1 MCGYFFKERF
11 LIRCLCKISKTYRPH
26 KNTLWDH
33 INGRIHHSHLSE
45 NPFRDRISQ
54 NSRIGTDGGI
64 LQHFLFAVS
73 IVIIKKHSKNRASCL
88 YYDPRNSNST
98 LFICKTST
106 YLYQF
111 VYILFRL
118 YLSFCIKSAKAWE
131 LCSCTQFFLNTKQL
145 IVLGNS
151 LASAWSTGLD
161 LAGI

>member
-1 MCGYFFKERF
+1 MDVWLLFKERF

-88 YYDPRNSNST
+88 YYDPRNSNGHT
-98 LFICKTST
+98 
-106 YLYQF
+106 
-111 VYILFRL
+111 
-118 YLSFCIKSAKAWE
+118 
-131 LCSCTQFFLNTKQL
+131 
-145 IVLGNS
+145 GNQD
-151 LASAWSTGLD
+151 LVVKLD
-161 LAGI
+161 LKGFDNTSGKSNIDHQISQQILPVPSASPFFPKIYPMSKSRNSIPCV

>member
-88 YYDPRNSNST
+88 YYDPRNSNGHT
-98 LFICKTST
+98 
-106 YLYQF
+106 
-111 VYILFRL
+111 
-118 YLSFCIKSAKAWE
+118 
-131 LCSCTQFFLNTKQL
+131 
-145 IVLGNS
+145 GNQD
-151 LASAWSTGLD
+151 LVVKLD
-161 LAGI
+161 LKGFDNTSGKSNIDHQISQQIFACAICQSLLPENIPDEQKQKQHSLCLK